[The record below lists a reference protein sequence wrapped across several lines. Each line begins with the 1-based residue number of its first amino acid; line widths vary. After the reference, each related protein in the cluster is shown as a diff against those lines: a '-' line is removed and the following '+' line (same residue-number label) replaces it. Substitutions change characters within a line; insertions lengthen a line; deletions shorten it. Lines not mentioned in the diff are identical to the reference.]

1 MTYRRPQLAVW
12 ALAALVLLLLLVG
25 TLALSVSDLGWSVE
39 RLFLVALAVVF
50 LGVGALIAIRHPG
63 NAIGWI
69 FLFVAVSS
77 SVAEASYGYVQYWLS
92 RGGLGGWGEVS
103 AAYTNVSWIPFIL
116 VPATF
121 LLLLF
126 PDGHLLSPRWRPIA
140 WSAGVGIA
148 GAFVTTF
155 VTPGPIEDLPQLVNR
170 FGWRSPL
177 LGPLTGLAFL
187 VLMVGIIGSSLS
199 LILRFRR
206 ARGEQ
211 RLQMKWLAFAG
222 VLAAI
227 TFPIALAGYEI
238 WGEAISNAAFM
249 LSVLGLP
256 AAAGVG
262 ILRYRLYE
270 IDVVVNRTLVY
281 GVLTALLAFFYLGAV
296 VVLQA
301 LLQPITAD
309 SDIAI
314 AGSTLAV
321 AAAFRPLRGRVQG
334 FIDRRFYRSKYDAA
348 DTLGRFTARL
358 RDQVDLD
365 SLGRELVEVVGTTM
379 QPVHASLWLRSDESL

>member
-1 MTYRRPQLAVW
+1 
-12 ALAALVLLLLLVG
+12 
-25 TLALSVSDLGWSVE
+25 
-39 RLFLVALAVVF
+39 
-50 LGVGALIAIRHPG
+50 
-63 NAIGWI
+63 
-69 FLFVAVSS
+69 
-77 SVAEASYGYVQYWLS
+77 
-92 RGGLGGWGEVS
+92 
-103 AAYTNVSWIPFIL
+103 
-116 VPATF
+116 
-121 LLLLF
+121 
-126 PDGHLLSPRWRPIA
+126 
-140 WSAGVGIA
+140 
-148 GAFVTTF
+148 
-155 VTPGPIEDLPQLVNR
+155 
-170 FGWRSPL
+170 
-177 LGPLTGLAFL
+177 
-187 VLMVGIIGSSLS
+187 
-199 LILRFRR
+199 
-206 ARGEQ
+206 
-211 RLQMKWLAFAG
+211 MKWLAFAG

-227 TFPIALAGYEI
+227 TFPIALVGYEI

-334 FIDRRFYRSKYDAA
+334 FIDRRFYRRKYDAA
-348 DTLGRFTARL
+348 ETLAAFSSRL

-365 SLGRELVEVVGTTM
+365 ALGRELVGVLGATM
-379 QPVHASLWLRSDESL
+379 QPAHASLWLRPMSDSGK